1 MIEEL
6 EVLSLQEDLP
16 ELGLKRGDLG
26 TAVYVYPDGNCEVEF
41 VSSSG
46 QTIALLTL
54 DSTRFVRARARIE
67 EPAGAAESHNR
78 PTLPR
83 PLN

>member
-16 ELGLKRGDLG
+16 EFGLKRDDLG
-26 TAVYVYPDGNCEVEF
+26 TAVYVYPDGSCEAEF
-41 VSSSG
+41 LGPAG

-54 DSTRFVRARARIE
+54 NSTQFVRARAQIE
-67 EPAGAAESHNR
+67 EPAGATESHNR

-83 PLN
+83 PLT